1 MKLTATFD
9 FEKIPASLG
18 MVVRVG
24 DNAAYKLNG
33 EAREYVCEPNELL
46 VITSLTHSGDKLGM
60 LKDIS
65 LVIDGSSGHGVGSAV
80 QPGESLGVQLKI
92 KCAKGLHLPPALI
105 DYPVKVNIFA
115 TQYQVTKIDPST

>member
-9 FEKIPASLG
+9 FEKIPATLG

-24 DNAAYKLNG
+24 DNAAYRLNG

-60 LKDIS
+60 LSSIS
-65 LVIDGSSGHGVGSAV
+65 LVIDGSSGHGPMAAV
-80 QPGESLGVQLKI
+80 QPGERLGVM
-92 KCAKGLHLPPALI
+92 LHVKRAEEFRLPPAILN
-105 DYPVKVNIFA
+105 YPVTVNIEA
-115 TQYQVTKIDPST
+115 TQYQVTNIEP